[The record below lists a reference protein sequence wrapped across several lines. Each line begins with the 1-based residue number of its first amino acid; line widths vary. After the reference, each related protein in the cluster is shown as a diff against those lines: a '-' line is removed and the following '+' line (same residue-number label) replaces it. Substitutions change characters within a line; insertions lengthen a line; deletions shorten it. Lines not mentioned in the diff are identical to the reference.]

1 MTIIDDRGT
10 PLPDGHPLKGT
21 QNIFGVRKPEPS
33 SSVSTNELT
42 LPPEEGSG
50 LDPEQEPKAPAR
62 ETGRRRVVIPPLRL

>member
-21 QNIFGVRKPEPS
+21 QSIFGGKRPESS
-33 SSVSTNELT
+33 SSVSTNELE

-50 LDPEQEPKAPAR
+50 LTTKQEPK
-62 ETGRRRVVIPPLRL
+62 G